1 MQEENYGT
9 TRYKRIKLVTILLL
23 GLLLCYSAVMMH
35 IGGSFN
41 IRELLSSGRVYDFT
55 REELQQSSSNWQYS
69 EEEQGYWIQKNKA
82 LKKWKIEKKATGW
95 SFLYLNVKEMSA
107 ESMDIRIIYYNKA
120 GEKVIEQPHVLTK
133 GENIVILQYP
143 GEELYRMGIRIYG
156 AKGQFLSIQS
166 MQLRENARG
175 FSVQRFG
182 KLMAVSYLGFL
193 AALAVFW
200 QFWNRAGKRMAMQEV
215 NGREDAGSYFDILP
229 GTDKTAVQKR
239 RNKGSCFEALQEIYQ
254 ILIEDICRWVH
265 KRTSS
270 KGRTVSRKLLWC
282 FLFQWMTAANV
293 LGWCTDGQAHR
304 YYMLSLSL
312 IFLMIAVLSWER
324 PLCYRN
330 WKNPLCLAWIW
341 LWLGT
346 LLSDVFVVSD
356 YKWHGIP
363 MLLAGGILIFI
374 WNNGKNPKKLI
385 HEMLW
390 ALELDF
396 GLAVV
401 ICMIFRT
408 KKLAVRYNGIFPDAQ
423 QFSMYAALMLAVF
436 LVEMGNLPGQK
447 NLFKKSIW
455 PVTGA
460 VLSLF
465 FLQRAGSRS
474 GYAAAGVLLSIFIIW
489 NIYHRKN
496 WLSQW
501 KILIACGCKAGIIA
515 VLCVCIVHV
524 STKFL
529 PGTLGTEWNFEQE
542 YLVSSLEPEQM
553 AEFDMLE
560 PGLMEG
566 VHSVKETDYGMY
578 WKNYIR
584 RLGLTGSNQEMKL
597 RREPIPSNNTYIQ
610 MMYRYGI
617 FILIPFLVLQISLIG
632 NGIQQIKKGT
642 REELWVFMTGAVLLC
657 FCFVTDADVPAGHP
671 LWFCYYIG
679 MGYWFGSTGKHTGN
693 NRIIAEAL
701 LLRNDGQTNREK

>member
-200 QFWNRAGKRMAMQEV
+200 QFWKRVRKRTLGGSSLEMLQEV
-215 NGREDAGSYFDILP
+215 
-229 GTDKTAVQKR
+229 
-239 RNKGSCFEALQEIYQ
+239 YQ

-270 KGRTVSRKLLWC
+270 KGRIVSRKLLWC

-293 LGWCTDGQAHR
+293 LG
-304 YYMLSLSL
+304 
-312 IFLMIAVLSWER
+312 
-324 PLCYRN
+324 
-330 WKNPLCLAWIW
+330 
-341 LWLGT
+341 
-346 LLSDVFVVSD
+346 
-356 YKWHGIP
+356 
-363 MLLAGGILIFI
+363 
-374 WNNGKNPKKLI
+374 
-385 HEMLW
+385 
-390 ALELDF
+390 
-396 GLAVV
+396 
-401 ICMIFRT
+401 
-408 KKLAVRYNGIFPDAQ
+408 
-423 QFSMYAALMLAVF
+423 
-436 LVEMGNLPGQK
+436 
-447 NLFKKSIW
+447 
-455 PVTGA
+455 
-460 VLSLF
+460 
-465 FLQRAGSRS
+465 
-474 GYAAAGVLLSIFIIW
+474 
-489 NIYHRKN
+489 
-496 WLSQW
+496 
-501 KILIACGCKAGIIA
+501 
-515 VLCVCIVHV
+515 
-524 STKFL
+524 
-529 PGTLGTEWNFEQE
+529 
-542 YLVSSLEPEQM
+542 
-553 AEFDMLE
+553 
-560 PGLMEG
+560 
-566 VHSVKETDYGMY
+566 
-578 WKNYIR
+578 
-584 RLGLTGSNQEMKL
+584 
-597 RREPIPSNNTYIQ
+597 
-610 MMYRYGI
+610 
-617 FILIPFLVLQISLIG
+617 
-632 NGIQQIKKGT
+632 
-642 REELWVFMTGAVLLC
+642 
-657 FCFVTDADVPAGHP
+657 
-671 LWFCYYIG
+671 
-679 MGYWFGSTGKHTGN
+679 
-693 NRIIAEAL
+693 
-701 LLRNDGQTNREK
+701 

>member
-200 QFWNRAGKRMAMQEV
+200 QFWKRVRKRTLGGSSLEMLQEV
-215 NGREDAGSYFDILP
+215 
-229 GTDKTAVQKR
+229 
-239 RNKGSCFEALQEIYQ
+239 YQ

-465 FLQRAGSRS
+465 FLQRAGRQQKRLCS
-474 GYAAAGVLLSIFIIW
+474 GGSFAEYFY
-489 NIYHRKN
+489 NM
-496 WLSQW
+496 
-501 KILIACGCKAGIIA
+501 
-515 VLCVCIVHV
+515 
-524 STKFL
+524 
-529 PGTLGTEWNFEQE
+529 E
-542 YLVSSLEPEQM
+542 YLSSEKLAQP
-553 AEFDMLE
+553 
-560 PGLMEG
+560 MENFN
-566 VHSVKETDYGMY
+566 SL
-578 WKNYIR
+578 
-584 RLGLTGSNQEMKL
+584 RL
-597 RREPIPSNNTYIQ
+597 
-610 MMYRYGI
+610 
-617 FILIPFLVLQISLIG
+617 
-632 NGIQQIKKGT
+632 
-642 REELWVFMTGAVLLC
+642 
-657 FCFVTDADVPAGHP
+657 
-671 LWFCYYIG
+671 
-679 MGYWFGSTGKHTGN
+679 
-693 NRIIAEAL
+693 
-701 LLRNDGQTNREK
+701 